1 MGRNLVRTQHAQAL
15 RRGGHVEQEPCVAQA
30 GVLAGSVYSL
40 LECEEYGSAQHK
52 RRFSHGL
59 NTMQGYSIMMSQ
71 LFEKW
76 RHTGMGHYNHS
87 MQSCIRYTHYTAQY
101 DTQNACTTQHVIA
114 LRVPHL

>member
-1 MGRNLVRTQHAQAL
+1 
-15 RRGGHVEQEPCVAQA
+15 
-30 GVLAGSVYSL
+30 
-40 LECEEYGSAQHK
+40 
-52 RRFSHGL
+52 
-59 NTMQGYSIMMSQ
+59 MMSQ